1 MEDFVVRDP
10 DALFTRHL
18 AEIVSERL
26 SESPVVV
33 LTGIRTVGKST
44 LLRACATDR
53 GVPIIDLDDR
63 PTLDQVR
70 ADPALF
76 VTGGTDPVCID
87 EFQHAPDLLY
97 AIKAELNNDFR
108 FGRFLLTG
116 STRYT
121 MLPRAAQALTGRAH
135 VMTVWPLSQG
145 ELREHRETF
154 IDTLIEQPDQLRT
167 PPTSTTTR
175 DEYVQAVLTGGL
187 PIALN
192 APRDEARGRYFDDLI
207 DLIVLRDV
215 LDIRRVR
222 QRGVLQNLTRHL
234 AARTGQLLNVASI
247 ANAIGHEARTLYDYL
262 NLLESV
268 FVVHRLEA
276 FGRTLGA
283 RIARAPK
290 VHFVDSGIAAHLLG
304 VNRRKLELR
313 TPSALAEFGHLVET
327 FAVNEIL
334 KQASWS
340 RTPVTLS
347 HLRTHSNREV
357 DLVLEARDGTV
368 AGVEIKAA
376 STINDSDFAGL
387 RLLRDHLGDA
397 FVAGVVVNLGHR
409 SYRYDDRLYVTT
421 LDRLWR

>member
-1 MEDFVVRDP
+1 MRHDS
-10 DALFTRHL
+10 DALITRHL
-18 AEIVSERL
+18 AEIVSRRL

-44 LLRACATDR
+44 LLRAFATER

-70 ADPALF
+70 ADPAVF
-76 VTGGTDPVCID
+76 VADSADPVCID

-97 AIKAELNNDFR
+97 AIKAELNNDLR

-116 STRYT
+116 STRYS
-121 MLPRAAQALTGRAH
+121 MLPRAAEALTGRAH

-145 ELREHRETF
+145 ELRGRRETF
-154 IDTLIEQPDQLRT
+154 IDTLFENPDQLRT

-175 DEYVQAVLTGGL
+175 DEYIQVVLTGGL
-187 PIALN
+187 PMALN
-192 APRDEARGRYFDDLI
+192 APSDDARGRYFDDLI
-207 DLIVLRDV
+207 DLILLRDV

-222 QRGVLQNLTRHL
+222 QRGVLQALTRHL

-276 FGRTLGA
+276 YGRTLGA
-283 RIARAPK
+283 RVARAPK
-290 VHFVDSGIAAHLLG
+290 IHLVDSGIAAHLLG
-304 VNRRKLELR
+304 VTRRKLELR
-313 TPSALAEFGHLVET
+313 KPSTLTEFRHLVET
-327 FAVNEIL
+327 FAVNEIQ

-347 HLRTHSNREV
+347 HLRTHKNREV

-368 AGVEIKAA
+368 AGVEFKT
-376 STINDSDFAGL
+376 SSVVSDSDFAGL
-387 RLLRDHLGDA
+387 RLLRDQLGDA
-397 FVAGVVVNLGHR
+397 FAAGVVVNLGQR
-409 SYRYDDRLYVTT
+409 SYRYDDRCYVTT
-421 LDRLWR
+421 LDRLWQ